1 MGYKPLHAMYASLA
15 DKGSD
20 WDQEILS
27 LATEGSP
34 EEQLESRPLTIR
46 SIKVGFYQRR
56 NMKRCPGDC

>member
-1 MGYKPLHAMYASLA
+1 MGYKPLHAMFESSA

-34 EEQLESRPLTIR
+34 EEQLESRLLTLD
-46 SIKVGFYQRR
+46 
-56 NMKRCPGDC
+56 P